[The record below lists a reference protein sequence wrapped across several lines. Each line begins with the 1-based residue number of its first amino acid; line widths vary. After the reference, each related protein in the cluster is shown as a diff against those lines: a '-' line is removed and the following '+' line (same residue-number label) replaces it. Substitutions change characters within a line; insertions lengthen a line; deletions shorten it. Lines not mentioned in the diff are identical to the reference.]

1 MYSTHTDDGLMLEMS
16 ALWSFYGGNFTIINL
31 LDTLFSCST
40 TPPTQHTYKVN
51 PWLPRPCM
59 ACIIKVSALIV
70 ILLALFLFNPLTAE

>member
-1 MYSTHTDDGLMLEMS
+1 MYSNHTDDGLMLEMS
-16 ALWSFYGGNFTIINL
+16 ASWSFYGGNFIIINL